1 MGWRPDPVPPVAE
14 SAHSREVTLM
24 SKPYAVTTKDMLQR
38 DPPSWMA
45 YLRLKAG
52 GPIDVIDADVS
63 TVPAEA
69 DQVYRIGGRGSH
81 LIHIEMQSR
90 RDWRLPR
97 RLWRYNALLDL
108 KYDLRVRSIALLLRP
123 EADSRKLTGVLDLR
137 LPDGDRVVTF
147 HYRVIRAWE
156 QPVEPLLLGPL
167 ATLPMAP
174 LADVPLQDVPSVL
187 ERIDARLAAEA
198 PPAEAVRMMTSALT
212 LAGMRLDFDIIDA
225 LRGRLRTMN
234 ILKDSS
240 FYQVMLKEG
249 RELGLHEG
257 RIKEAKKLV
266 IRLGRIRFG
275 RLPRVIRAA
284 IEAIDDLDRLER
296 LNERVLTADS
306 WDDLL
311 AAGK

>member
-1 MGWRPDPVPPVAE
+1 
-14 SAHSREVTLM
+14 
-24 SKPYAVTTKDMLQR
+24 
-38 DPPSWMA
+38 MA
-45 YLRLKAG
+45 YCRLNAG

-69 DQVYRIGGRGSH
+69 DQVYRVGGRRSH
-81 LIHIEMQSR
+81 LIHVEMQSH
-90 RDWRLPR
+90 RDWRLAR

-108 KYDLRVRSIALLLRP
+108 KYELRVRSIALLLLRP
-123 EADSRKLTGVLDLR
+123 EADSRKLTGVLELR

-174 LADVPLQDVPSVL
+174 LADVTLQDVPSVL
-187 ERIDARLAAEA
+187 ERIDSRLTAEA

-212 LAGMRLDFDIIDA
+212 LAGMRLDSNIIEA
-225 LRGRLRTMN
+225 LGRRLRTMN

-249 RELGLHEG
+249 REGEIRGARRLL
-257 RIKEAKKLV
+257 

-275 RLPRVIRAA
+275 RLPKVVRAA
-284 IEAIDDLDRLER
+284 IESIDDLERLEH
-296 LNERVLTADS
+296 LGERVLTATS

-311 AAGK
+311 ATGK

>member
-1 MGWRPDPVPPVAE
+1 
-14 SAHSREVTLM
+14 M
-24 SKPYAVTTKDMLQR
+24 SKPYDVTTKDMLRR
-38 DPPSWMA
+38 DPPSRMA
-45 YLRLKAG
+45 YGRLKAG

-69 DQVYRIGGRGSH
+69 DQVYRVGGRRSH
-81 LIHIEMQSR
+81 LIHVEMQSR
-90 RDWRLPR
+90 RDGRLAR

-123 EADSRKLTGVLDLR
+123 EADSRKLTGVLELR

-156 QPVEPLLLGPL
+156 QPLEPLLLGPL

-174 LADVPLQDVPSVL
+174 LADVPLQDVPTVL
-187 ERIDARLAAEA
+187 EQIDTRLAAEA
-198 PPAEAVRMMTSALT
+198 PPAEAVRMMSSALT
-212 LAGMRLDFDIIDA
+212 LAGMRLDSNIIEA

-249 RELGLHEG
+249 RELGEREG
-257 RIKEAKKLV
+257 RIKEARSFV

-275 RLPRVIRAA
+275 RLPRAVRAA

-296 LNERVLTADS
+296 LGERLLTATS

-311 AAGK
+311 AIDK